1 MWAKA
6 FHDVFYAIEKD
17 KKVRLIFSVVDFTV
31 FLLIPNIYYGL
42 IRGNLY
48 RNFWG
53 NKLNEHK
60 SQTNNNNH
68 WMNYLQS
75 FKI

>member
-1 MWAKA
+1 MKILYNIGLLVKEAFQIEESKDKGSYPMWAKA

-48 RNFWG
+48 RNF
-53 NKLNEHK
+53 
-60 SQTNNNNH
+60 
-68 WMNYLQS
+68 
-75 FKI
+75 